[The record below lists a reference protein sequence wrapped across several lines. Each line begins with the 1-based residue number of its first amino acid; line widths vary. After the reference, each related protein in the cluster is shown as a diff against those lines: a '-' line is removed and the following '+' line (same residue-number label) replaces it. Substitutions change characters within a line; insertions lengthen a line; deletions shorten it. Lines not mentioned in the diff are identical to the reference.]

1 MRGKNLVTWLDLSW
15 LTDPGFSLATATV
28 LAWASGASV
37 SGILVE
43 KRLPLN
49 TYAAYFVPRPI
60 LFRAYPVRPKCVFT
74 PRNFCWFC
82 WVRLQPAKFIRWV
95 QKLLRW
101 LLPCALFVP
110 LWSLNN
116 QQQQQ
121 YYTIYYIYLY
131 IWPYT
136 HKIEKTMVEVGE
148 EQAAAAYFAQI
159 LMLTLDGQTGLDCS
173 LAGFTV
179 RKDTSSMPQMR
190 RHHS

>member
-82 WVRLQPAKFIRWV
+82 WVRLQPAKFVRWV

-121 YYTIYYIYLY
+121 
-131 IWPYT
+131 
-136 HKIEKTMVEVGE
+136 HN
-148 EQAAAAYFAQI
+148 I
-159 LMLTLDGQTGLDCS
+159 LKNWQRFVQLECWISWFVPNLLGLVTNS
-173 LAGFTV
+173 IG
-179 RKDTSSMPQMR
+179 
-190 RHHS
+190 